1 MVIRTSDQ
9 PERTIED
16 KTQEENLISKQNLFD
31 PLDSDFGY
39 ERKSVWKILANTIKV
54 LIELKIEL
62 EPSR

>member
-9 PERTIED
+9 PERTVED
-16 KTQEENLISKQNLFD
+16 KTSEENLIFKQNSFD
-31 PLDSDFGY
+31 PLDPGFGY
-39 ERKSVWKILANTIKV
+39 ERTSVWKILASTIKV

>member
-9 PERTIED
+9 PERTVED
-16 KTQEENLISKQNLFD
+16 KTSEENLIFNQNSFD

-39 ERKSVWKILANTIKV
+39 ERTSVWKVLANTIKV